1 MRADYDSEG
10 DTLAIYL
17 VDADRAD
24 YGDDETHPQA
34 VVAIRDGKPVIV
46 DVIGTRDDIAEP
58 LAAVAAGYG
67 LDVEML
73 LAAGRAALAA
83 PDRVVVLDVLGR
95 ATA

>member
-10 DTLAIYL
+10 DTLAIHL
-17 VDADRAD
+17 VEVDRAD
-24 YGDDETHPQA
+24 YGDNETHPQA

-46 DVIGTRDDIAEP
+46 DVIGARHDVEEP
-58 LAAVAAGYG
+58 LAAVAAGYD
-67 LDVEML
+67 LDVETLM
-73 LAAGRAALAA
+73 AAARAALAA